1 MNAIIKTNLPN
12 ANINIEKPSI
22 SDNFEN
28 ILGSAQASKKFTTRD
43 GSKIVLHDFL
53 LGSSSEAKKEP
64 QLKGCTL
71 EVTLSVE
78 DKNEI
83 WRRLPNGS
91 VIKVKVP
98 EQDMDSLNEY
108 THRYTNKKAKLSAP
122 KGYSPYL
129 RMVSPKKSI
138 NPRWNSQDTLSVSIR
153 PKTQKAELG
162 YSAIETPAVA
172 TYNRHIPDIFTDR
185 AMNPEKDIY
194 FEAYCEEN
202 SKTGNSSFKATQVKN
217 EKTIS
222 KKEYLGN

>member
-1 MNAIIKTNLPN
+1 MNAIIKTNLSN

-28 ILGSAQASKKFTTRD
+28 ILGSGQASKKLITRD
-43 GSKIVLHDFL
+43 GAKIALNDFL
-53 LGSSSEAKKEP
+53 LGSSSEANKEP

-83 WRRLPNGS
+83 WKRLPNGK
-91 VIKVKVP
+91 VLKVKVP
-98 EQDMDSLNEY
+98 EQDRETLNEY
-108 THRYTNKKAKLSAP
+108 TYRYTTKKAKLNAP

-129 RMVSPKKSI
+129 RMVSPKKNI
-138 NPRWNSQDTLSVSIR
+138 NPRWNSKEASSVSIR
-153 PKTQKAELG
+153 PNSQKAELG
-162 YSAIETPAVA
+162 YNAIETPDIA

-202 SKTGNSSFKATQVKN
+202 SKTGKNSFKATQVKN